1 MEAEEL
7 TWHSD
12 HVPQALLQQTLDQ
25 IFAEQRQQIASQPQD
40 SMSSPQSDSTEQQP
54 IDLTVAGTSASNP
67 IVISDSD
74 DSNFEDIDLLTD
86 QEWDEYFA
94 VGTEPSEGTAIPVVT
109 RTYASSDCETGSSST
124 WSSMTG
130 DQCNQMPGHHL
141 KYGLTSPLLRCTNCR
156 RVSPACLT
164 DRQVRLVAFCLM
176 PELYSTINRKSCND
190 AETMDQLRMIVRL
203 YGITDDG
210 LDKIG
215 HCLAGELIG

>member
-12 HVPQALLQQTLDQ
+12 HVPQAVLQQTLDQ
-25 IFAEQRQQIASQPQD
+25 IWQQVQD
-40 SMSSPQSDSTEQQP
+40 SMSSDSEAGP

-67 IVISDSD
+67 IVISSDSD
-74 DSNFEDIDLLTD
+74 HSDLEDIDLLTD

-94 VGTEPSEGTAIPVVT
+94 AGTEASEGTAIPVVT
-109 RTYASSDCETGSSST
+109 RTFASSDCETGSSST

-141 KYGLTSPLLRCTNCR
+141 KYGLTSPLLRCTSCR

-176 PELYSTINRKSCND
+176 PELYSSINRKSCND
-190 AETMDQLRMIVRL
+190 AETMAQLRMIVRL

>member
-25 IFAEQRQQIASQPQD
+25 IWQQVQD
-40 SMSSPQSDSTEQQP
+40 SMSSQSDSTEQAL
-54 IDLTVAGTSASNP
+54 DLTVAGTSASNP
-67 IVISDSD
+67 IVISSD
-74 DSNFEDIDLLTD
+74 DSDFEDIDLLTD

-94 VGTEPSEGTAIPVVT
+94 VGSEPSEGTAIPVVI
-109 RTYASSDCETGSSST
+109 RTHASSDWTTGSSST

-130 DQCNQMPGHHL
+130 DQCNQMAEHHL

-176 PELYSTINRKSCND
+176 PELYSNINRKSCND